1 MGALMKYLLLGPL
14 SVLYGMGV
22 NIRNQ
27 LYNTRLLKSR
37 EFEVPIVCIGNIT
50 VGGTGKT
57 PHTEALIAELAANFR
72 VACLSRGY
80 KRSTRGFLMATGAST
95 AADIGD
101 EPMQIKQKFPDIIVA
116 VDGNRVRAIEQL
128 MQLPQPPDVI
138 ILDDGFQHRAVKAD
152 INILLV
158 DYNRPLHEDHLL
170 PLGRLRESRHAIERA
185 NYIIITKCPEQI
197 TPIEKRIITKQ
208 INPRPYQQ
216 LLFTTMAYGTPRQ
229 LSGEVAEAGNDKPG
243 TILCVTGIASPKP
256 YQEYL
261 TGMAKEVTCI
271 EFPDH
276 HAFQEKDI
284 QRVVTAFRGIREE
297 EKYIFT
303 TEKDAMRLRGI
314 ELPEDVRERVRYVPI
329 EPRFLTS
336 REQLTKTLH
345 DYVRKNKRK

>member
-1 MGALMKYLLLGPL
+1 MKYLLLGPL

-27 LYNTRLLKSR
+27 LYNMRLLKSR
-37 EFEVPIVCIGNIT
+37 EFEVPIMCIGNIT

-80 KRSTRGFLMATGAST
+80 KRSTRGFLMATEAST
-95 AADIGD
+95 AAEIGD

-229 LSGEVAEAGNDKPG
+229 LSGEIAEARNGKTG

-284 QRVVTAFRGIREE
+284 QRIVTAFRGIREE

-336 REQLTKTLH
+336 REQRTKTLH